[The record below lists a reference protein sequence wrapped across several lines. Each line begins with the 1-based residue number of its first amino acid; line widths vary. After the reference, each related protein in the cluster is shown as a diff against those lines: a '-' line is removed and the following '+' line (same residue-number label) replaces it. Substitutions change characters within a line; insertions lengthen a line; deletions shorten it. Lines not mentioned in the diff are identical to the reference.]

1 MASSCPPP
9 EIAAD
14 ANIDLYK
21 AAYNYIVKVGTKKE
35 KDYVISYMT
44 YDLDRHG
51 FQDKLVDMPEEKKLV
66 EEFNKRHYFYLEED
80 KGVKNSL
87 ASLTTNSKKP
97 KFVIFF
103 SAIEDGMIVAN
114 VIPIEKRRKLSIET
128 INNLELMCLWNM
140 WKEYLFIFNND
151 RTIKKVAYQE
161 KMM

>member
-1 MASSCPPP
+1 MDSQINQFNLFKYKLNTLYNIKKQDTTSYNLFGSKFKKSIILLVLLMICNMASSCPPP

-80 KGVKNSL
+80 
-87 ASLTTNSKKP
+87 
-97 KFVIFF
+97 
-103 SAIEDGMIVAN
+103 
-114 VIPIEKRRKLSIET
+114 
-128 INNLELMCLWNM
+128 
-140 WKEYLFIFNND
+140 
-151 RTIKKVAYQE
+151 
-161 KMM
+161 